1 VTGAVV
7 VGTGFGCLTHV
18 RCLRSAG
25 FDVVALVGRDA
36 AKTKARAARFDV
48 ADACASLDEALA
60 LPGADAVTVATPPH
74 THATLVRAAVA
85 AGRHVMCEKP
95 FARDAVEARS
105 LHDAARAA
113 GVVAFV
119 GNEFRFSPGQALATR
134 AVREGTAGTPRLA
147 SFLLHIPL
155 MASTD
160 DEVPGWWSD
169 ASQGGG
175 WLGAQASHVVDHVT
189 TMLGP
194 VEGVSA
200 ALPRIVDRA
209 GWTAEDGYSVRF
221 RTVTGVDGVLQSTAA
236 DRGPFLVD
244 NRVIGT
250 QGTITQMGD
259 TVTVHTAS
267 GAQALDVPS
276 DLVVRPPDPPPPD
289 LLVTAYDRL
298 HSTGLDVGPYT
309 RLFERFRDAI
319 DGADVAQMDP
329 APATFADG
337 VETMRVLDAI
347 RASARDG
354 GAWVRVDRP

>member
-1 VTGAVV
+1 VAV

-25 FDVVALVGRDA
+25 LDVVALVGRDA
-36 AKTKARAARFDV
+36 AKTKERADRFGV
-48 ADACASLDEALA
+48 ASACTSLDEALG
-60 LPGADAVTVATPPH
+60 LPGVDAVTVATPPH
-74 THATLVRAAVA
+74 THAALVRAAIA
-85 AGRHVMCEKP
+85 AGKHVVCEKP
-95 FARDAVEARS
+95 FARDAGEAMS
-105 LHDAARAA
+105 LHDVARAR

-134 AVREGTAGTPRLA
+134 AVRDGAVGAPRLA

-155 MASTD
+155 MASED

-175 WLGAQASHVVDHVT
+175 WLGAQASHVVDHIT
-189 TMLGP
+189 AMLGP
-194 VEGVSA
+194 IEGVSA
-200 ALPRIVDRA
+200 ALPRIVDRP
-209 GWTAEDGYSVRF
+209 GWTAEDAYSVRF

-244 NRVIGT
+244 NRVVGSD
-250 QGTITQMGD
+250 GTITQMGD
-259 TVTVHTAS
+259 TVTVHTSS
-267 GAQALDVPS
+267 GARPLDVPP
-276 DLVVRPPDPPPPD
+276 DLVVLPPEPPPPD

-319 DGADVAQMDP
+319 DGADVSQMDP
-329 APATFADG
+329 APATFDDG

>member
-1 VTGAVV
+1 VV

-25 FDVVALVGRDA
+25 FDVVALVGRDM
-36 AKTKARAARFDV
+36 AKTKERAARFDV
-48 ADACASLDEALA
+48 ANACTSLDEALA
-60 LPGADAVTVATPPH
+60 LPGVDAVTVATPPH
-74 THATLVRAAVA
+74 THAASVRAAIA
-85 AGRHVMCEKP
+85 AGKHVVCEKP
-95 FARDAVEARS
+95 FARDADEAMS
-105 LHDAARAA
+105 LHDAARAE

-119 GNEFRFSPGQALATR
+119 GTEFRFSPGQALATR
-134 AVREGTAGTPRLA
+134 VVRDGAVGTPRLA

-155 MASTD
+155 MASEH
-160 DEVPGWWSD
+160 DEAPGWWSD

-194 VEGVSA
+194 IDGVSA
-200 ALPRIVDRA
+200 ALPRIVDRP

-221 RTVTGVDGVLQSTAA
+221 RTVTGVDGMLQSTAA

-244 NRVIGT
+244 NRVVGSDAT
-250 QGTITQMGD
+250 MTQMGD
-259 TVTVHTAS
+259 TVTVHTAE
-267 GAQALDVPS
+267 GAQPLDVPP
-276 DLVVRPPDPPPPD
+276 DLAVLPPVPPPAD

-309 RLFERFRDAI
+309 RLFERFRAAI
-319 DGADVAQMDP
+319 DGADVARMDP
-329 APATFADG
+329 APATFDDG

-354 GAWVRVDRP
+354 GAWVPVDRP

>member
-36 AKTKARAARFDV
+36 AKTKERAARVDV
-48 ADACASLDEALA
+48 ANACTSLDDALA
-60 LPGADAVTVATPPH
+60 LAGVDAVTVATPPD
-74 THATLVRAAVA
+74 THAAFVRAAVA
-85 AGRHVMCEKP
+85 AGKHVVCEKP
-95 FARDAVEARS
+95 FARDAAEAVS
-105 LHDAARAA
+105 MHDGARDA
-113 GVVAFV
+113 GVVALV
-119 GNEFRFSPGQALATR
+119 GNEFRFSPGQALARR
-134 AVREGTAGTPRLA
+134 AVRDGSVGTPRLA

-155 MASTD
+155 MASED

-175 WLGAQASHVVDHVT
+175 WLGAQASHVVDHVS

-194 VEGVSA
+194 IEGVSA
-200 ALPRIVDRA
+200 ALPRIVDRP

-221 RTVTGVDGVLQSTAA
+221 RTVAGADGVLQSTAA
-236 DRGPFLVD
+236 DRGPFLID
-244 NRVIGT
+244 NRVIGSG
-250 QGTITQMGD
+250 GTVTQMGD
-259 TVTVHTAS
+259 TVTVHTAQ
-267 GAQALDVPS
+267 GPHPLDVPA
-276 DLVVRPPDPPPPD
+276 DLAVLPADPPPPD

-309 RLFERFRDAI
+309 RLFERFGDAI

-329 APATFADG
+329 PPATFADG

-347 RASARDG
+347 RASAGHG
-354 GAWVRVDRP
+354 GAWVAVDRP